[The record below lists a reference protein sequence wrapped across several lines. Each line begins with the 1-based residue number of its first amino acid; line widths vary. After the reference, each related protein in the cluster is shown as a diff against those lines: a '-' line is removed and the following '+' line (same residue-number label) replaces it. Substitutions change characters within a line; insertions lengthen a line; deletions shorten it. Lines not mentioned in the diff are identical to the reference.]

1 MVNSGFGASALTLI
15 SELVA
20 GKTAEA
26 TQLDEQREQLLINLC
41 NSLRLLV
48 TADDDRP
55 PSSAAFKN
63 ARLLAK
69 EQGAALTL
77 MAAIKTCQGQGRQ
90 AGACAALAALR
101 QFAANDEICK
111 EVRRA
116 GVSMR
121 PWQCLQEL

>member
-1 MVNSGFGASALTLI
+1 M
-15 SELVA
+15 

-26 TQLDEQREQLLINLC
+26 TQLDEQREQLLVNLC

-111 EVRRA
+111 EVRLA
-116 GVSMR
+116 FYAIMGSTCVN
-121 PWQCLQEL
+121 CE